1 VSWTVF
7 VVLLVVLVDGF
18 VAGVAVALLAP
29 CPDDEEEET

>member
-7 VVLLVVLVDGF
+7 VVLLVVLVAGF
-18 VAGVAVALLAP
+18 VAGVAVALL